1 MRRYWICFSTYV
13 DTLISNA
20 DMPMEFF
27 VEGTRARPGKSL
39 HPKVGLLG
47 VAVRPFLER
56 RVGDILLIPI
66 SITYEQRMET
76 HLYVQWMNPPPVFRF
91 TEHPTWRRGAV
102 VLP

>member
-1 MRRYWICFSTYV
+1 MPRSFKENPLYWICFSTYV

-47 VAVRPFLER
+47 VAVRWVKP
-56 RVGDILLIPI
+56 
-66 SITYEQRMET
+66 QCNAM
-76 HLYVQWMNPPPVFRF
+76 
-91 TEHPTWRRGAV
+91 HPGPAT
-102 VLP
+102 